1 MSNLDSTKDSL
12 VLQRQRYE
20 ALGTSLN
27 KSSSM
32 RSVFRVLFAATLIF
46 GLPTVILLSNPLKD
60 DVTIVY
66 QMIIFGFRIL
76 IIAMCLLLFSR
87 ITSEIYT
94 AKNDSD
100 KKLSE
105 VGYKDAKTNTKEERV
120 LLTRITIYSVLKIL
134 VFLATF
140 FGLFLFSSK
149 DNYGYIIGQ
158 QIIYVLALFLL
169 LLSAS
174 FWISRKPDYSPRL
187 GGRLLMLVFVP
198 ALFFW
203 GLEVV
208 LGFFNVI
215 SDSRFH
221 YNTLQVSYGLI
232 YPFAFIFLLVA
243 VIYTSRKTIREKRS
257 IQKARVADFD
267 RRSGFIGEKNAF
279 SQMIYHIQL
288 FFNKMGRSITRK
300 EKSEKNIDKK
310 PSKLIVNS
318 MWITIFITFFAFAFI
333 LPWNMFPH
341 DGILL
346 AGAAIIAYQ
355 YSMIKYERDE
365 ISVIAVPDKDES
377 IEPPEI
383 RTKELLDSTV
393 RFIMLPTL
401 IFIVVQFILNGVI
414 TDGVFTTANLQII
427 LSFTWVIVLIVI
439 PLSIH
444 IIYKL
449 VQNVKEERTKDNVRM
464 YFNGLLFVLLFQVVI
479 YVMTLVGLF
488 GAFYGFGYELIH
500 PVTLALQ
507 ATFVVVL
514 VILPLVFQF
523 IAVKVNEKGF
533 KILSISTYVLVG
545 LINVGIFTVFIFHI
559 LSLFF
564 G

>member
-1 MSNLDSTKDSL
+1 MSNSDSTKASL
-12 VLQRQRYE
+12 ILQRQRYD
-20 ALGTSLN
+20 ALGASLN

-32 RSVFRVLFAATLIF
+32 KSVFKVLFATTLIF
-46 GLPTVILLSNPLKD
+46 GLPTVILLSNPQKD
-60 DVTIVY
+60 TVTIIY

-87 ITSEIYT
+87 ITSEVYT

-100 KKLSE
+100 KKLAE
-105 VGYKDAKTNTKEERV
+105 IGYKDAKTNTKEERV
-120 LLTRITIYSVLKIL
+120 LLTRTSMYSILKLLI
-134 VFLATF
+134 FCATF
-140 FGLFLFSSK
+140 FGLFLFSSR

-158 QIIYVLALFLL
+158 QVIYIIVLFLL

-174 FWISRKPDYSPRL
+174 FWTSRKPDYSPRL
-187 GGRLLMLVFVP
+187 GGRLIMLVFVP

-203 GLEVV
+203 GMEVI

-243 VIYTSRKTIREKRS
+243 VIYTSRKTIREKRA
-257 IQKARVADFD
+257 IQEARVADFD
-267 RRSGFIGEKNAF
+267 RRSGFIGEKNPF
-279 SQMIYHIQL
+279 SRMIYHIQL
-288 FFNKMGRSITRK
+288 FFNKMGRTITGK
-300 EKSEKNIDKK
+300 EQREKDIDKK
-310 PSKLIVNS
+310 PNKLIVNS
-318 MWITIFITFFAFAFI
+318 IWISIFITFFAFAFI
-333 LPWNMFPH
+333 LPWNLFPH

-365 ISVIAVPDKDES
+365 INVIAVPDKDES

-383 RTKELLDSTV
+383 RTKELSTLTL

-401 IFIVVQFILNGVI
+401 IFIVVQFIINGVI
-414 TDGVFTTANLQII
+414 TGGEFTTSNIQLI
-427 LSFTWVIVLIVI
+427 LSFTWVIALIVI

-444 IIYKL
+444 IVYKI
-449 VQNVKEERTKDNVRM
+449 VQNIKEDRTMDNIRM
-464 YFNGLLFVLLFQVVI
+464 YFNGLFFILLFEIVLFVMTVVA
-479 YVMTLVGLF
+479 LF

-500 PVTLALQ
+500 LVTLALQ

-514 VILPLVFQF
+514 VILPIVYQF
-523 IAVKVNEKGF
+523 IAIKVNEKGF
-533 KILSISTYVLVG
+533 KILTISTYVLVG
-545 LINVGIFTVFIFHI
+545 LINVGIFTAFIIHI
-559 LSLFF
+559 LALFF

>member
-1 MSNLDSTKDSL
+1 MSNSDSAKDNL
-12 VLQRQRYE
+12 ILQRQRYV

-32 RSVFRVLFAATLIF
+32 KSVFKVFFATTLIF
-46 GLPTVILLSNPLKD
+46 GLPTIILLSNPLKD
-60 DVTIVY
+60 NVTVVY
-66 QMIIFGFRIL
+66 QMVIFGFRIL

-100 KKLSE
+100 KKLAE
-105 VGYKDAKTNTKEERV
+105 LGYKDAKTNTKEERV
-120 LLTRITIYSVLKIL
+120 LLTRTTVYSILKLLI
-134 VFLATF
+134 FIATF

-158 QIIYVLALFLL
+158 QVIYVLVLFLL

-174 FWISRKPDYSPRL
+174 FWTTRKPDYSPRL
-187 GGRLLMLVFVP
+187 GGRLLILVFVP

-203 GLEVV
+203 GLEVI
-208 LGFFNVI
+208 LGFFSVI

-243 VIYTSRKTIREKRS
+243 VIYTSRKTIREKRA
-257 IQKARVADFD
+257 IQEARVADFD
-267 RRSGFIGEKNAF
+267 RRSGFIGEKNAI

-288 FFNKMGRSITRK
+288 FFNKMGRSITGK
-300 EKSEKNIDKK
+300 ERREKNIDKK
-310 PSKLIVNS
+310 PNKLIVNS
-318 MWITIFITFFAFAFI
+318 IWISIFITFFAFAFI

-346 AGAAIIAYQ
+346 AGAAIISYQ

-377 IEPPEI
+377 IEPPAI
-383 RTKELLDSTV
+383 RTKELLESTV

-401 IFIVVQFILNGVI
+401 IFIIVQFILNGVI
-414 TDGVFTTANLQII
+414 TDGVFTTANIQLI
-427 LSFTWVIVLIVI
+427 LSFTWVIALIVI

-444 IIYKL
+444 IVYKL
-449 VQNVKEERTKDNVRM
+449 VQNLKEERTMDNVRM
-464 YFNGLLFVLLFQVVI
+464 YFNGLFFVLLFEVVLYI
-479 YVMTLVGLF
+479 MTVVALF
-488 GAFYGFGYELIH
+488 GAFYGFGFELIH
-500 PVTLALQ
+500 LVTLGLQ

-514 VILPLVFQF
+514 VILPIVFQV
-523 IAVKVNEKGF
+523 IAVKVKEKGF
-533 KILSISTYVLVG
+533 KILKISAYILVG
-545 LINVGIFTVFIFHI
+545 LISVGIFTAFIFHI
-559 LSLFF
+559 LALFF

>member
-20 ALGTSLN
+20 ALGASLN

-32 RSVFRVLFAATLIF
+32 KSVFKVLFATTLIF

-60 DVTIVY
+60 SVTITY
-66 QMIIFGFRIL
+66 QMVIFGFRIL

-87 ITSEIYT
+87 VTSEIYT

-100 KKLSE
+100 KKLAE
-105 VGYKDAKTNTKEERV
+105 IGYKDAKTNTKEERV
-120 LLTRITIYSVLKIL
+120 LLIRTTIYSTLKML

-158 QIIYVLALFLL
+158 QVIYVITLFLL
-169 LLSAS
+169 LLSVS
-174 FWISRKPDYSPRL
+174 FWTSKKPDYSPRL
-187 GGRLLMLVFVP
+187 GGRLMMLVFVP

-203 GLEVV
+203 GLEVI
-208 LGFFNVI
+208 LGFFSVI

-232 YPFAFIFLLVA
+232 YPFAFTFLLVA
-243 VIYTSRKTIREKRS
+243 VFYTSRKTKREKRD
-257 IQKARVADFD
+257 IQKARLADFD
-267 RRSGFIGEKNAF
+267 RRSGFIDEKNIF
-279 SQMIYHIQL
+279 SQMKYHIQL
-288 FFNKMGRSITRK
+288 FFNKMGRTITGK
-300 EKSEKNIDKK
+300 EKREKNIDKK
-310 PSKLIVNS
+310 PNKLIVNS
-318 MWITIFITFFAFAFI
+318 MWISIFVTFFAFAFI

-365 ISVIAVPDKDES
+365 INVIAAPDRDES

-383 RTKELLDSTV
+383 RTKDLLSSTL

-401 IFIVVQFILNGVI
+401 IFIVVQFILNGII
-414 TDGVFTTANLQII
+414 TNGVFTTTSLQIV
-427 LSFTWVIVLIVI
+427 LSFTWVIALIVI

-444 IIYKL
+444 IIYKI
-449 VQNVKEERTKDNVRM
+449 VQNVKEDRTMDNIRM
-464 YFNGLLFVLLFQVVI
+464 YFNGLFFILLFEVVLC
-479 YVMTLVGLF
+479 VMTVVALF
-488 GAFYGFGYELIH
+488 GAFYGFGFELIH
-500 PVTLALQ
+500 LVTLVLQ
-507 ATFVVVL
+507 ATFVVAL
-514 VILPLVFQF
+514 VILPIVYLF
-523 IAVKVNEKGF
+523 IAVRVEEKGF
-533 KILSISTYVLVG
+533 KILTISTYVLVG
-545 LINVGIFTVFIFHI
+545 LINIGIFTGFIIHI
-559 LSLFF
+559 LALFF

>member
-1 MSNLDSTKDSL
+1 MSNSDSIKDNL
-12 VLQRQRYE
+12 ILQRKRYE

-27 KSSSM
+27 RSSSM
-32 RSVFRVLFAATLIF
+32 KSAFKVLFATTLIF

-60 DVTIVY
+60 NVTIVY

-100 KKLSE
+100 KKMAEL
-105 VGYKDAKTNTKEERV
+105 GYKDAKTNTKEERV
-120 LLTRITIYSVLKIL
+120 LLTRTTVYTILKLL

-140 FGLFLFSSK
+140 FGIFLFGSR

-158 QIIYVLALFLL
+158 QVIYVLVLFLL

-174 FWISRKPDYSPRL
+174 FWTSRKPDYSPRL

-198 ALFFW
+198 ALLFW
-203 GLEVV
+203 GLEVI

-232 YPFAFIFLLVA
+232 YPFAFFFLLVA
-243 VIYTSRKTIREKRS
+243 VIYTSRKTIREKRA
-257 IQKARVADFD
+257 IRKARVADFD
-267 RRSGFIGEKNAF
+267 RRSGFIDEKNIF
-279 SQMIYHIQL
+279 SQMKYHIQL
-288 FFNKMGRSITRK
+288 FFNKMGRTITGR

-310 PSKLIVNS
+310 PNKIIVNS
-318 MWITIFITFFAFAFI
+318 MWISIFISFFVFAFI

-346 AGAAIIAYQ
+346 VGAAIISYQ
-355 YSMIKYERDE
+355 YSMVKYERNE
-365 ISVIAVPDKDES
+365 ISVLAVPEKDES

-383 RTKELLDSTV
+383 RTKELLTTTV

-401 IFIVVQFILNGVI
+401 IFIIVQFILNGII
-414 TDGVFTTANLQII
+414 TDGVFTTANIQLI

-444 IIYKL
+444 IFYNL
-449 VQNVKEERTKDNVRM
+449 VQNIKEERTMDNIRM
-464 YFNGLLFVLLFQVVI
+464 YFNGLFFILLFEVALFVMTVVA
-479 YVMTLVGLF
+479 LF
-488 GAFYGFGYELIH
+488 GAFYGFGFELIH
-500 PVTLALQ
+500 LVTLALQ

-514 VILPLVFQF
+514 VILPIIYQF
-523 IAVKVNEKGF
+523 IAVKVKEKGF
-533 KILSISTYVLVG
+533 KILTISTYVLLG
-545 LINVGIFTVFIFHI
+545 LINVGIFSVFLVHI

>member
-1 MSNLDSTKDSL
+1 MSKLDSTRDGL

-20 ALGTSLN
+20 ALGASLN

-32 RSVFRVLFAATLIF
+32 KSVFKVLFATTLIF
-46 GLPTVILLSNPLKD
+46 GIPTVILLSNPQKD
-60 DVTIVY
+60 NVTIVY

-87 ITSEIYT
+87 VTSEIYT

-100 KKLSE
+100 KKLAE
-105 VGYKDAKTNTKEERV
+105 IGYKDAKTNTKEERV
-120 LLTRITIYSVLKIL
+120 LLTRTTIYSILKLL

-140 FGLFLFSSK
+140 FGLFLFSSR

-158 QIIYVLALFLL
+158 QVIYIIALFLL
-169 LLSAS
+169 LLSVS
-174 FWISRKPDYSPRL
+174 FWTSRKPDYSPRL
-187 GGRLLMLVFVP
+187 GGRLIMLVFVP
-198 ALFFW
+198 ALVFW
-203 GLEVV
+203 GLEVI

-232 YPFAFIFLLVA
+232 YPFAFIFLLV
-243 VIYTSRKTIREKRS
+243 VVLYTSRKTIREKRA
-257 IQKARVADFD
+257 IRKARLADFD
-267 RRSGFIGEKNAF
+267 RRAGFIEDKNPF

-288 FFNKMGRSITRK
+288 FFDKMGRTITGK
-300 EKSEKNIDKK
+300 ERREKNIDKK
-310 PSKLIVNS
+310 PNKLIVNS
-318 MWITIFITFFAFAFI
+318 MWISIFIAFFTFAFI

-346 AGAAIIAYQ
+346 AGAAIISYQ
-355 YSMIKYERDE
+355 YSMIKYDRDE
-365 ISVIAVPDKDES
+365 INVIAVPDKDES

-383 RTKELLDSTV
+383 RTKDLLSSTL

-401 IFIVVQFILNGVI
+401 IFIVVQFILNGI
-414 TDGVFTTANLQII
+414 LTGGEFTTSNLQLI
-427 LSFTWVIVLIVI
+427 LSFTWVIALIVI

-449 VQNVKEERTKDNVRM
+449 VQNIKEDRTMDNIRM
-464 YFNGLLFVLLFQVVI
+464 YFNGLFFILLFEVVL
-479 YVMTLVGLF
+479 YVVTVTALF
-488 GAFYGFGYELIH
+488 GAFYGYGFELIH
-500 PVTLALQ
+500 TVTLALQ

-514 VILPLVFQF
+514 VILPIVYQF
-523 IAVKVNEKGF
+523 IAVKVKEEGF
-533 KILSISTYVLVG
+533 KILTISTYVLVG
-545 LINVGIFTVFIFHI
+545 LINVGIFTVFIIHI

>member
-1 MSNLDSTKDSL
+1 MSNSDSPKASL
-12 VLQRQRYE
+12 ILQRQRYD
-20 ALGTSLN
+20 ALGASLN

-32 RSVFRVLFAATLIF
+32 KSVFKVLFATTLIF
-46 GLPTVILLSNPLKD
+46 GLPTVILLSNPQKD
-60 DVTIVY
+60 TVTIIY

-87 ITSEIYT
+87 ITSEVYT

-100 KKLSE
+100 KKLAE
-105 VGYKDAKTNTKEERV
+105 IGYKDAKTNTKEERV
-120 LLTRITIYSVLKIL
+120 LLTRTSMYSILKLLI
-134 VFLATF
+134 FCATF
-140 FGLFLFSSK
+140 FGLFLFSSR

-158 QIIYVLALFLL
+158 QVIYIIVLFLL

-174 FWISRKPDYSPRL
+174 FWTSRKPDYSPRL
-187 GGRLLMLVFVP
+187 GGRLIMLVFVP

-203 GLEVV
+203 GMEVI

-243 VIYTSRKTIREKRS
+243 VIYTSRKTIREKRA
-257 IQKARVADFD
+257 IQEARVADFD
-267 RRSGFIGEKNAF
+267 RRSGFIGEKNPF
-279 SQMIYHIQL
+279 SRMIYHIQL
-288 FFNKMGRSITRK
+288 FFNKMGRTITGK
-300 EKSEKNIDKK
+300 EQREKDIDKK
-310 PSKLIVNS
+310 PNKLIVNS
-318 MWITIFITFFAFAFI
+318 IWISIFITFFAFAFI
-333 LPWNMFPH
+333 LPWNLFPH

-365 ISVIAVPDKDES
+365 INVIAVPDKDES

-383 RTKELLDSTV
+383 RTKELSTLTL

-401 IFIVVQFILNGVI
+401 IFIVVQFIINGVI
-414 TDGVFTTANLQII
+414 TGGEFTTSNIQLI
-427 LSFTWVIVLIVI
+427 LSFTWVIALIVI

-444 IIYKL
+444 IVYKI
-449 VQNVKEERTKDNVRM
+449 VQNIKEDRTMDNIRM
-464 YFNGLLFVLLFQVVI
+464 YFNGLFFILLFEIVLFVMTVVA
-479 YVMTLVGLF
+479 LF

-500 PVTLALQ
+500 LVTLALQ

-514 VILPLVFQF
+514 VILPIVYQF
-523 IAVKVNEKGF
+523 IAIKVNEKGF
-533 KILSISTYVLVG
+533 KILTISTYVLVG
-545 LINVGIFTVFIFHI
+545 LINVGIFTAFIIHI
-559 LSLFF
+559 LALFF

>member
-1 MSNLDSTKDSL
+1 MSNSDSTKDNL
-12 VLQRQRYE
+12 ILQRQRYE
-20 ALGTSLN
+20 ALGASLN
-27 KSSSM
+27 KSSSIK
-32 RSVFRVLFAATLIF
+32 SAFKVLFATTLIF

-60 DVTIVY
+60 NVTIVY

-87 ITSEIYT
+87 VTSEIYT

-100 KKLSE
+100 KKLAE
-105 VGYKDAKTNTKEERV
+105 LGYKDAKTNTKEERV
-120 LLTRITIYSVLKIL
+120 LLTRTTVYSILKIL
-134 VFLATF
+134 VFLSTF

-158 QIIYVLALFLL
+158 QVIYVLALFLL

-174 FWISRKPDYSPRL
+174 FWISKKPDYSPRL

-198 ALFFW
+198 ALLFW
-203 GLEVV
+203 GLEVI
-208 LGFFNVI
+208 LGFFSVI

-243 VIYTSRKTIREKRS
+243 VIYTSRKTIREKRV
-257 IQKARVADFD
+257 IRKARVADFD
-267 RRSGFIGEKNAF
+267 RRSGFIGEKNPF

-288 FFNKMGRSITRK
+288 FFNKMGRTITGK
-300 EKSEKNIDKK
+300 VKSEKNIDKK
-310 PSKLIVNS
+310 PNKLIVNS
-318 MWITIFITFFAFAFI
+318 MWISIFISFFAFAFI

-346 AGAAIIAYQ
+346 AGAALISYQ
-355 YSMIKYERDE
+355 YSMIKYERNE

-377 IEPPEI
+377 IDPPEI
-383 RTKELLDSTV
+383 RTKDLLTSTV
-393 RFIMLPTL
+393 RYIMLPTL

-414 TDGVFTTANLQII
+414 TDGVFTSANIQLI

-449 VQNVKEERTKDNVRM
+449 VQNIKEERTMDNIRM
-464 YFNGLLFVLLFQVVI
+464 YFNGLFFVLLFQIVLFIMTVI
-479 YVMTLVGLF
+479 ALF
-488 GAFYGFGYELIH
+488 GAFYGFGYQLIH

-514 VILPLVFQF
+514 VILPIIYQF
-523 IAVKVNEKGF
+523 IAVKVKEKGF
-533 KILSISTYVLVG
+533 KILTISTYVLVG
-545 LINVGIFTVFIFHI
+545 LTNVGIFTVFLIHI
-559 LSLFF
+559 LTLFF

>member
-1 MSNLDSTKDSL
+1 MSNSDSIKDNL
-12 VLQRQRYE
+12 ILQRQRYE
-20 ALGTSLN
+20 ALGASLN

-32 RSVFRVLFAATLIF
+32 KSVFKVLFATTLIF

-60 DVTIVY
+60 GVTIVY

-76 IIAMCLLLFSR
+76 IIAMCLMLFSR
-87 ITSEIYT
+87 VTSEIYT

-100 KKLSE
+100 KKLAE
-105 VGYKDAKTNTKEERV
+105 LGYKDAKTNTKEERV
-120 LLTRITIYSVLKIL
+120 LLTRTTVYFVLKLL
-134 VFLATF
+134 VFIATF

-158 QIIYVLALFLL
+158 QVIYVLVLFLL

-174 FWISRKPDYSPRL
+174 FWTSRKPDYSPRL

-198 ALFFW
+198 ALFLW
-203 GLEVV
+203 GLEVI
-208 LGFFNVI
+208 LGFFSVI

-243 VIYTSRKTIREKRS
+243 VIYTSRKTIREKRA
-257 IQKARVADFD
+257 IQEARVADFD

-288 FFNKMGRSITRK
+288 FFNKMGRSITGK
-300 EKSEKNIDKK
+300 ERREKNIDKK
-310 PSKLIVNS
+310 PNKLIVNS
-318 MWITIFITFFAFAFI
+318 IWISIFITFFAFAFI

-346 AGAAIIAYQ
+346 AGAAIISYQ

-401 IFIVVQFILNGVI
+401 IFIVVQFILNGVL
-414 TDGVFTTANLQII
+414 TDGVFTTANLQLI
-427 LSFTWVIVLIVI
+427 LSFTWVIALIVI

-444 IIYKL
+444 IVYRL
-449 VQNVKEERTKDNVRM
+449 VQNLKEERTMDNVRM
-464 YFNGLLFVLLFQVVI
+464 YFNGLFFVLLFEVVLYI
-479 YVMTLVGLF
+479 MTVVALF
-488 GAFYGFGYELIH
+488 GAFYGFGFELIH
-500 PVTLALQ
+500 LVTLGLQ

-514 VILPLVFQF
+514 VILPIVFQF
-523 IAVKVNEKGF
+523 IAVKVKEKGF
-533 KILSISTYVLVG
+533 KILTISTYILVG